1 MNRHVVLK
9 ISQPEL
15 EFRALSGTES
25 MSALFEFELEMT
37 SPSYSLDLRQML
49 GNPVTLEIALE
60 PMGTRYLN
68 GQVTR
73 CTLVGRASPTSRHYV
88 YRATVRPW
96 LWYLTQT
103 VDSKIFQGKT
113 VPEVLQEVLSEY
125 GYPVETRLGG
135 GYRQWEYCVQYQE
148 TDFNFISRL
157 MEHEGIHYWFEHT
170 DGKHTLVLGDET
182 AQHQPLDGDPLLP
195 YIGPD
200 RLTQP
205 IREYVSYWAPAEQI
219 TPGKFATVD
228 YDFKKPTASLDAL
241 RSNPGQYAHGDLEVY
256 EWMGGYT
263 EPDQG
268 ERYSLVQLEALQV
281 QQATV
286 EGLSNA
292 RAMTTG
298 RTFTL
303 RNHPRNVE
311 NREYLVHRVSYDIQ
325 ETDYSSNDETAHVF
339 EVRFSVIPSSTA
351 FRPQRITPHPRTH
364 GPQTARVVGK
374 AGEEL
379 WTDQYGRIKVQFHWD
394 RYGQK
399 NENSSCWVRVS
410 SPWAGGG
417 FGGIQMPRVN
427 DEVIVDFI
435 GGEPDR
441 PIVIGRVYNAS
452 NMPPWELPANAT
464 QSGFLSR
471 SKNGDPGTA
480 NALMFEDATGQE
492 RIWLH
497 AERNMDTEVEA
508 NETHTVDLNRSTTIG
523 VDDTLMV
530 VGARTTTVQGQE
542 TETFMSGADRTVTG
556 DVNETVTGNETRNFT
571 GNVSETITG
580 DVTETITGNLSQ
592 TTTGDVTRTI
602 NGPVVDN
609 TTGTV
614 DETITGDL
622 TQTTMGNVERTI
634 DGNVTDTITGAVNYS
649 VTGNTVSTLTG
660 NLDKTV
666 TGPINL
672 NANSG
677 VTVTTPSWTLVN
689 TGPTSFWQASYA
701 RGTPMRLSVV
711 GLSGDAWG
719 VRAQVYGVNFQAA
732 AVKLD
737 FSAIKDKK
745 SAIETS
751 QAVARFTVSAAAHVR
766 AGGAYVVSKVVS
778 LFT

>member
-68 GQVTR
+68 GQITR

-113 VPEVLQEVLSEY
+113 VPEVLQDVLSEY
-125 GYPVETRLGG
+125 GFPVETRLGG

-339 EVRFSVIPSSTA
+339 EVRFSVIPSSTT
-351 FRPQRITPHPRTH
+351 FRPQRVTPHPRTH

-435 GGEPDR
+435 GGQPDR

-480 NALMFEDATGQE
+480 NALMFEDASGQE

-508 NETHTVDLNRSTTIG
+508 NETHSVDLNRSTTIG

-556 DVNETVTGNETRNFT
+556 PVN
-571 GNVSETITG
+571 ETITG
-580 DVTETITGNLSQ
+580 DETRTLTGNFIEDITGNVDQTIVGDVTETTTGNVTRTITGNVVDETTGDVDETITGNLTQ
-592 TTTGDVTRTI
+592 ETTGDVNRTITGAVTDTTTGDVNAT
-602 NGPVVDN
+602 
-609 TTGTV
+609 
-614 DETITGDL
+614 
-622 TQTTMGNVERTI
+622 
-634 DGNVTDTITGAVNYS
+634 
-649 VTGNTVSTLTG
+649 VTGNTTRTFNG
-660 NLDKTV
+660 TIDETV
-666 TGPINL
+666 TGQYTITAPTGMTVDTPNWKVT
-672 NANSG
+672 NASNTTHWYTKHLVATSWKATATG
-677 VTVTTPSWTLVN
+677 VEADVYGL
-689 TGPTSFWQASYA
+689 
-701 RGTPMRLSVV
+701 RG
-711 GLSGDAWG
+711 
-719 VRAQVYGVNFQAA
+719 QVFGVNFQWS

-737 FSAIKDKK
+737 YFDFRNDGGKTRIVMNVLEAYS
-745 SAIETS
+745 T
-751 QAVARFTVSAAAHVR
+751 AATMGMGGPWVNMR
-766 AGGAYVVSKVVS
+766 ALHLLG
-778 LFT
+778 

>member
-1 MNRHVVLK
+1 MNRHVILK

-25 MSALFEFELEMT
+25 MSALFEFDLEMT

-60 PMGTRYLN
+60 PTGTRYLN
-68 GQVTR
+68 GQITR

-125 GYPVETRLGG
+125 GFPVESRLGG

-148 TDFNFISRL
+148 SDFNFISRL

-205 IREYVSYWAPAEQI
+205 VREYVSYWAPAEQI

-281 QQATV
+281 LQATV
-286 EGLSNA
+286 DGMSNA

-303 RNHPRNVE
+303 RNHPRNIE
-311 NREYLVHRVSYDIQ
+311 NREYLVHRVSYNIQ
-325 ETDYSSNDETAHVF
+325 EADYSSNDETAHVY
-339 EVRFSVIPSSTA
+339 EVRFSVIPSSTP
-351 FRPQRITPHPRTH
+351 FRPQRVTRQPHTH

-374 AGEEL
+374 SGEEL

-435 GGEPDR
+435 GGQPDR

-471 SKNGDPGTA
+471 SKDGDPGTA
-480 NALMFEDATGQE
+480 NALMFEDASGQE

-508 NETHTVDLNRSTTIG
+508 NETHSVDLNRSTTIG

-556 DVNETVTGNETRNFT
+556 PVN
-571 GNVSETITG
+571 ETITG
-580 DVTETITGNLSQ
+580 DETRKLTGNFIEDITGSVDQTIVGDVTETTTGNVTRTITGEVTDTTTGDVNGTITGNLTR
-592 TTTGDVTRTI
+592 TTTGDVNR
-602 NGPVVDN
+602 
-609 TTGTV
+609 
-614 DETITGDL
+614 
-622 TQTTMGNVERTI
+622 
-634 DGNVTDTITGAVNYS
+634 TITGAVTDTTTGDVNTT
-649 VTGNTVSTLTG
+649 VTGNSTRTFTG
-660 NLDKTV
+660 TIDETV
-666 TGPINL
+666 TGQYTITAPT
-672 NANSG
+672 G
-677 VTVTTPSWTLVN
+677 VTVDTPNWKVTNASNTTHWYTNHVAATSWKVSA
-689 TGPTSFWQASYA
+689 TGVGADVYGA
-701 RGTPMRLSVV
+701 RGQIF
-711 GLSGDAWG
+711 GI
-719 VRAQVYGVNFQAA
+719 NFQWS

-737 FSAIKDKK
+737 YFDFRNDGGKTRIMMSMLEAY
-745 SAIETS
+745 ST
-751 QAVARFTVSAAAHVR
+751 AATMGMGGPWVNMR
-766 AGGAYVVSKVVS
+766 ALHLLG
-778 LFT
+778 